1 MLDLLELLA
10 IPLEILEDAIDS
22 SLNRLFQRLREAW
35 NGTPRKI
42 A

>member
-10 IPLEILEDAIDS
+10 IPLEILEDSIDRP
-22 SLNRLFQRLREAW
+22 LNRLFLRLQEKW
-35 NGTPRKI
+35 NRTTKKI